1 MKKWICG
8 VFVVLSFWT
17 CKNDA
22 PEIADPANAPDI
34 SAVPARFDQKMLLEE
49 FTSSLCGQCPKSHL
63 LRDSLRTQYAN
74 RFYSVAMHS
83 ADFMIDS
90 SITSFITGKNFVDS
104 LFNPSGIYPSGIIN
118 RQVSSSADL
127 IPDFWGQKL
136 NALYGA
142 VPRCGLA
149 IDAKTITGTRLNL
162 TVHTGFSADMFGDY
176 RVHVYLVQDLIQTN
190 DSLYS
195 QLNDF
200 SIEGL
205 TPDSTSSL
213 YLLNDTIR
221 NYKHKYVLKRIL
233 SDNGL
238 AGDIIP
244 QTLMT
249 RGNDFA
255 KTYVINLTGINYSA
269 CSIVAFVDKYGDT
282 DTNHRI
288 ENVQMVKVGEAKDW
302 N

>member
-118 RQVSSSADL
+118 RLTLFL
-127 IPDFWGQKL
+127 I
-136 NALYGA
+136 
-142 VPRCGLA
+142 
-149 IDAKTITGTRLNL
+149 
-162 TVHTGFSADMFGDY
+162 SGDK
-176 RVHVYLVQDLIQTN
+176 N
-190 DSLYS
+190 
-195 QLNDF
+195 
-200 SIEGL
+200 
-205 TPDSTSSL
+205 
-213 YLLNDTIR
+213 
-221 NYKHKYVLKRIL
+221 
-233 SDNGL
+233 
-238 AGDIIP
+238 
-244 QTLMT
+244 
-249 RGNDFA
+249 
-255 KTYVINLTGINYSA
+255 
-269 CSIVAFVDKYGDT
+269 
-282 DTNHRI
+282 
-288 ENVQMVKVGEAKDW
+288 
-302 N
+302 